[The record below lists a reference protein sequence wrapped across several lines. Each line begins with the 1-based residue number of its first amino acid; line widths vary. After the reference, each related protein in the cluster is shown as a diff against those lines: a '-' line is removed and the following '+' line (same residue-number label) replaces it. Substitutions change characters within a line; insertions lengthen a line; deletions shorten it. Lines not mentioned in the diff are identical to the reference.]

1 MNGISLRVE
10 TRIVLLDKK
19 HLVDKTIKF
28 SGQHLK
34 PREIKAKLQ
43 NTPPLICT
51 WLNSSFFLFS
61 SFWSVERICKL
72 VAGYSEVAP
81 KSSLHIMSAIQL
93 DTFTN
98 VLTNITTLRSL
109 LDSLWDTSLL
119 KEVQFHILKN
129 CQGKFACFVYQM
141 LFIKE
146 RNPRLDTQTDSIRA
160 KLLFKRKFNHVLSY
174 LVFKHFLSFI
184 LWLDSDVSQTSKRL
198 LRNIQSQISYY

>member
-119 KEVQFHILKN
+119 KEVQLHILKK
-129 CQGKFACFVYQM
+129 CQGKFACLVYKIQM

-146 RNPRLDTQTDSIRA
+146 RNPSLNTQTDSIQA
-160 KLLFKRKFNHVLSY
+160 KLLFKRTFHHILSY
-174 LVFKHFLSFI
+174 LVFKPFFI
-184 LWLDSDVSQTSKRL
+184 IHSLT
-198 LRNIQSQISYY
+198 